1 MRAAALL
8 LCLIPA
14 ACGPGMPDLDH
25 RLTAQSQASGFPEL
39 VPIGPLLA
47 QADAD
52 APRVAATEGLSLEA
66 RAADLRRRANWL
78 RSLQL

>member
-25 RLTAQSQASGFPEL
+25 RLTAESQASGFPQL
-39 VPIGPLLA
+39 VPLEPLLA
-47 QADAD
+47 SADAEP
-52 APRVAATEGLSLEA
+52 PRVAATEGLSLEA
-66 RAADLRRRANWL
+66 RVADLRRRANWL
-78 RSLQL
+78 RNMPL